1 MSRDRLSTAVAWTA
15 FGVCV
20 LAARSRRVGRAEE
33 SVMLEVNELPD
44 DLNAP
49 LWTVM
54 QLGALASPLVCGAV
68 ATVAGRPD
76 LGRRLV
82 ASGVGAYLLAKV
94 IKRSV
99 GRARPDDLVTGI
111 HVRGK
116 PANGGG
122 FVSGHAAVSAAIGME
137 AYLSLG
143 RRALPLAYVVA
154 PLVGFS
160 RVYVGAHLPLDVL
173 GGTTFG
179 WAFGATIHRVAA
191 RGDAVN
197 IA

>member
-1 MSRDRLSTAVAWTA
+1 MSRARLSTGAAWFA
-15 FGVCV
+15 FGGCV
-20 LAARSRRVGRAEE
+20 LAVRSRHVGRAEE
-33 SVMLEVNELPD
+33 TFMLKVNKLPD
-44 DLNAP
+44 ELNAP
-49 LWTVM
+49 LWTIM
-54 QLGALASPLVCGAV
+54 QLGALASPLVCGGV

-82 ASGVGAYLLAKV
+82 ATGVWAYLLANV

-99 GRARPDDLVTGI
+99 GRARPDDLVSGI
-111 HVRGK
+111 HVRAT

-122 FVSGHAAVSAAIGME
+122 FISGHAAVSAAIGIE

-143 RRALPLAYVVA
+143 RRAWPLPYVVA

-179 WAFGATIHRVAA
+179 WALGATIHHVAA
-191 RGDAVN
+191 HGDAVN
-197 IA
+197 IP